1 MNVYLKKLHPNA
13 VIPFYA
19 KDGDA
24 GMDLTA
30 TSKESNGIHV
40 TYGTGIAM
48 QIPKGFVGLLFPR
61 SSVYKKQQ
69 TLANSVGVIDSGYRG
84 EIKLKFTTSSH
95 EYKVGERIGQIII
108 IPHPRIN
115 FVQSKTLD
123 ESDRG
128 DGGFGSTS

>member
-61 SSVYKKQQ
+61 SSVYKK
-69 TLANSVGVIDSGYRG
+69 
-84 EIKLKFTTSSH
+84 H
-95 EYKVGERIGQIII
+95 QIII